1 MVAIITNTFKRQV
14 LDDIYTD
21 VTDSANTYYIGIAR
35 SEEWNDSDL
44 APTPINSKR
53 EERNFRL
60 GLQAMKSAE
69 DISYV
74 IPRYNWSSGTIYS
87 SFDDANA
94 AYPTNAYYV
103 LTDENA
109 VYICLQQGRDAVGNA
124 VTSTI
129 KPTGNA
135 TNPITTSDGYVWKYL
150 YTIGALTAS
159 KFTSAN
165 YIPVEF
171 IEATDSN
178 STALQIEQKGIQD
191 AAIAGEVV
199 NIKITKGGSG
209 YTSAP
214 TVSFTGNGTKSP
226 SATATISG
234 GQIVKVEMNDSG
246 SGKALGKGYDYAA
259 VSFSGGGGS
268 GAEARA
274 VIAPQNG
281 LGADP
286 RNDLKSTALMFNSQ
300 ITGTETNAFITGND
314 FRQVGLIRNPKV
326 GADSGDSAFEG
337 IAGNVLNRLHL
348 SSIAQSF
355 TGDKTLVGLTSSA
368 RAYIDKFDSFYIWYH
383 QTEETGFAVFQEGE
397 TVTEADGNGEGI
409 LDSAAIDGD
418 ADAFTLP
425 TVNSLTGDL
434 IYIDNR
440 AAIERSPDQTE
451 DIKVIIQL

>member
-87 SFDDANA
+87 SFDDANS

-103 LTDENA
+103 LTDENT
-109 VYICLQQGRDAVGNA
+109 VYICLQQGRDAAGAA
-124 VTSTI
+124 VTSTV
-129 KPTGNA
+129 KPTGS
-135 TNPITTSDGYVWKYL
+135 TTTSFQTSDGYVWKYL

-165 YIPVEF
+165 YIPVAF
-171 IEATDSN
+171 IESVDSN
-178 STALQIEQKGIQD
+178 SSALQIEQKGIQD
-191 AAIAGEVV
+191 AAIPGEVV
-199 NIKITKGGSG
+199 NIKILDGGVG
-209 YTSAP
+209 YVSAP
-214 TVSFTGNGTKSP
+214 TISFTGNGTKAP
-226 SATATISG
+226 KATATISG
-234 GQIVKVEMNDSG
+234 GTIVKIEMDDSG
-246 SGKALGKGYDYAA
+246 SGKAFGRGYDYAA

-274 VIAPQNG
+274 VIAPEGG

-300 ITGTETNAFITGND
+300 ITGDETNSFITGND

-326 GADSGDSAFEG
+326 GVDSADSAFEG
-337 IAGNVLNRLHL
+337 IAGNVLRRLHL
-348 SSIAQSF
+348 GSIAQTF
-355 TGDKTLVGLTSSA
+355 TADKTLVGSLSTA

-383 QTEETGFAVFQEGE
+383 QTEETGFSQFQEGE
-397 TVTEADGNGEGI
+397 TVTETDGNGEGI

-418 ADAFTLP
+418 DDAFTLP
-425 TVNSLTGDL
+425 TINNLTGDL